1 MSLTIF
7 DLIVIVGSLGLFVY
21 GIKTLSEGSQRIAAS
36 WIRSILSNFTTT
48 KFSGII
54 NGFLTTVITQSSSAT
69 TIMMVS
75 FVNAGLLNLRQA
87 IGVIMGANIGTTTTA
102 VLIAFFGFS
111 AYGPGNWAL
120 PLIALGLPLLFA
132 NNPRVKSLAD
142 LLFGFGIF
150 ILGISALKAA
160 IPNADAVPDVAQL
173 IHNVGVNSFWMF
185 LLFVALGTLFTVIL
199 QSSSAS
205 LVLTLVLAGNG
216 LLGFEQAAAIVLGE
230 NVGTTVTANLAA
242 NIGNV
247 HAKRAARAHSIFNV
261 FGVLI
266 MLIFF
271 PLFLK
276 GIDSL
281 THLLTGESPLNSPVT
296 SSAYRQSAPWGITLF
311 HVGFNLLN
319 TLVFVWLTDFVAK
332 LVTRLVPGTG
342 KIDEEYNLEFIER
355 GPMGTPELSLLEAR
369 KEVAKLGKLTQKII
383 VYFDELFTSKDVKF
397 VNKRMGKI
405 KKYENITD
413 RVEVEIANYLMRVS
427 RGELT
432 SDSSERVRMMLS
444 VISELE
450 RIGDL
455 FYQMSL
461 TMERKMSERIYFT
474 PEQRNS
480 IETMLN
486 MLHEAGKVMNEY
498 LDTDNA
504 ELLPVAKELKRNIMR
519 YKESV
524 GKEHYKSIEKGDYN
538 IRSGL
543 VYNDLLNACEKVG
556 ENITNVSE
564 RLSGKNV
571 LV

>member
-7 DLIVIVGSLGLFVY
+7 NLVVIIGALGLFVY
-21 GIKTLSEGSQRIAAS
+21 GIKTLSEGSQRLAS
-36 WIRSILSNFTTT
+36 SKIRSILSNFTTS
-48 KFSGII
+48 KFSGVI

-75 FVNAGLLNLRQA
+75 FVNAGLLNLKQA

-111 AYGPGNWAL
+111 AYGPENWAL
-120 PLIALGLPLLFA
+120 PFIALGFPLLFA
-132 NNPRVKSLAD
+132 NNPQIKSLAD

-150 ILGISALKAA
+150 ILGITLLKVS
-160 IPNADAVPDVAQL
+160 IPNAEAIPDVAQL
-173 IHNVGVNSFWMF
+173 IHSVNVDSFWMF
-185 LLFVALGTLFTVIL
+185 LLFVALGTLFTIIL

-205 LVLTLVLAGNG
+205 LLLTLVLAGNG

-230 NVGTTVTANLAA
+230 NIGTTVTANLAA

-261 FGVLI
+261 FGVLL

-281 THLLTGESPLNSPVT
+281 TMLLTGESPINSAVS
-296 SSAYRQSAPWGITLF
+296 SSAYRRSAPWGITLF
-311 HVGFNLLN
+311 HIGFNLLN
-319 TLVFVWLTDFVAK
+319 TFIFIWLTDFVAK

-383 VYFDELFTSKDVKF
+383 VYFNDLFTSKDVKF
-397 VNKRMGKI
+397 VKKRMGKI

-427 RGELT
+427 RGELS

-461 TMERKMSERIYFT
+461 TMERKMEDRIYFT
-474 PEQRNS
+474 PEQRAS
-480 IETMLN
+480 VESMLE
-486 MLHEAGKVMNEY
+486 LLSDAGKIMNEY

-504 ELLPVAKELKRNIMR
+504 ELLPVAKDLKRQIMR
-519 YKESV
+519 HKEAVSN
-524 GKEHYKSIEKGDYN
+524 EHYKSIEKGDYN

-543 VYNDLLNACEKVG
+543 VYNDLLNSCEKVG

-571 LV
+571 LI

>member
-1 MSLTIF
+1 MSLSIF
-7 DLIVIVGSLGLFVY
+7 DLIVIAGSLGLFVY
-21 GIKTLSEGSQRIAAS
+21 GIKTLSEGSQRLAS
-36 WIRSILSNFTTT
+36 SKIRSILSNFTTS
-48 KFSGII
+48 KFSGVL
-54 NGFLTTVITQSSSAT
+54 NGFLTTVISQSSSAT

-75 FVNAGLLNLRQA
+75 FVNSGLLNLKQA

-111 AYGPGNWAL
+111 AYGPENWAL
-120 PLIALGLPLLFA
+120 PFIALGFPLLFA
-132 NNPRVKSLAD
+132 NNPQIKSLAD

-150 ILGISALKAA
+150 ILGITALKTS
-160 IPNADAVPDVAQL
+160 IPLATEIPEISNLIASVDVD
-173 IHNVGVNSFWMF
+173 NFWMF

-216 LLGFEQAAAIVLGE
+216 ILGFEQAAAIVLGE
-230 NVGTTVTANLAA
+230 NIGTTVTANLAA

-261 FGVLI
+261 FGLLL
-266 MLIFF
+266 MLMVF
-271 PLFLK
+271 PWFLK
-276 GIDSL
+276 GVDAVTAGVI
-281 THLLTGESPLNSPVT
+281 GESPLYSPT
-296 SSAYRQSAPWGITLF
+296 SSEAYRNAAPWGITFF
-311 HVGFNLLN
+311 HIGFNVLN
-319 TLVFVWLTDFVAK
+319 TLIFIWFTDSVAK

-355 GPMGTPELSLLEAR
+355 GPMGTPELSLMEAR
-369 KEVAKLGKLTQKII
+369 KEVAKLGRLTQKII
-383 VYFDELFTSKDVKF
+383 VYFNELFNSKDVKF
-397 VNKRMGKI
+397 VKKRMNKI

-427 RGELT
+427 RGELS

-450 RIGDL
+450 RVGDL

-461 TMERKMSERIYFT
+461 TMEHKIEDRIYFT
-474 PEQRNS
+474 PEQRAA
-480 IETMLN
+480 IETMLS
-486 MLHEAGKVMNEY
+486 LLSEAGKIMNDY

-504 ELLPVAKELKRNIMR
+504 ELLTDAKRLKREIMTH
-519 YKESV
+519 KEKVSS
-524 GKEHYKSIEKGDYN
+524 EHYKSIEKGDYN

-564 RLSGKNV
+564 RLAGKNV
-571 LV
+571 AT